1 VPLLAAIAGAYK
13 RRMTLTIFKCLVCGK
28 TILVRDEPNEKR
40 LKTCTCS
47 TSMVER
53 NRLRPA
59 C

>member
-1 VPLLAAIAGAYK
+1 VPLLAAIAKAYK
-13 RRMTLTIFKCLVCGK
+13 RRMTLTIFKCVACGK

-40 LKTCTCS
+40 QKTCTCS
-47 TSMVER
+47 ASMVER

>member
-1 VPLLAAIAGAYK
+1 LAVVAGAYK
-13 RRMTLTIFKCLVCGK
+13 RGMTLTILKCVACGK

-47 TSMVER
+47 ASMEER
-53 NRLRPA
+53 SRLRLA

>member
-1 VPLLAAIAGAYK
+1 MPLLASIAEAYN
-13 RRMTLTIFKCLVCGK
+13 RPMTMTILKCVACGK

-40 LKTCTCS
+40 QKTCTCS
-47 TSMVER
+47 ASMVER